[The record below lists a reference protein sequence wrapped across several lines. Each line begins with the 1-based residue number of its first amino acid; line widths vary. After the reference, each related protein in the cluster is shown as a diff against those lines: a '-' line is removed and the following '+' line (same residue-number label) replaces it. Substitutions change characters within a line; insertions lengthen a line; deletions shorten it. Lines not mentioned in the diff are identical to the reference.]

1 MSFLLGIVFGPLP
14 PQKQMQAPIR
24 DKELAALK
32 SKRSMDTALA
42 PLKNIGMNALMLYMG
57 GKSIRIFTIMLVAM
71 AFMNPIKAIMGTT
84 QMFSKL
90 DPEGQVRL
98 NNVVGLYHLH
108 NKPV

>member
-1 MSFLLGIVFGPLP
+1 MSFLLGVVFGPLL

-32 SKRSMDTALA
+32 SKRSMDAAFA
-42 PLKNIGMNALMLYMG
+42 PLKNIGMNAFMLYMG
-57 GKSIRIFTIMLVAM
+57 GKSIRIFSIMLVAM
-71 AFMNPIKAIMGTT
+71 AFMNPIQAIMGTT

-98 NNVVGLYHLH
+98 NNIIGL
-108 NKPV
+108 